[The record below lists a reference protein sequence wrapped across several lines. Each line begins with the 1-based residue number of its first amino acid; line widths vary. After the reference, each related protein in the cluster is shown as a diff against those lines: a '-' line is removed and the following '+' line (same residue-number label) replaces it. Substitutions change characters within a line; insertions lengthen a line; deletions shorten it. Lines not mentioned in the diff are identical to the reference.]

1 MKDEKIKK
9 LVTSAMLAA
18 LCCVATMSIRI
29 PTFATNGYVNAGDI
43 IVLLSAWLV
52 GGVYGALAVGIGSG
66 MADLLSGYTHYVPG
80 TFLIKFLMAFLA
92 ALIVSALIKRKVPK
106 AAAYIISAAAAELV
120 MIAGYFL
127 YQSTLLGY
135 GLAASA
141 SIPGNIAQGVTCGA
155 AAVILVAV
163 LGAAKIPFSV
173 SAGQS

>member
-1 MKDEKIKK
+1 MKDEKIRKI
-9 LVTSAMLAA
+9 VIAAMLAA

-43 IVLLSAWLV
+43 VVLLSAWLV
-52 GGVYGALAVGIGSG
+52 GGVYGALAAGIGSG

-80 TFLIKFLMAFLA
+80 TFLIKFTMAVVA
-92 ALIVSALIKRKVPK
+92 ALIVNALLKRRLPK
-106 AAAYIISAAAAELV
+106 AAAYITSAAAAELT

-141 SIPGNIAQGVTCGA
+141 SIPGNIAQGATCAA
-155 AAVILVAV
+155 AAVVLIGA
-163 LGAAKIPFSV
+163 LGAAKIPMKMTT
-173 SAGQS
+173 